1 MEGAALF
8 VAAIGLADHSGP
20 STPLRVA
27 GRSLWRVTLH
37 MCLAHYLD
45 ASLIAILFFF
55 GSDQQLIKT
64 RPPPWARIS
73 CGELYHCS
81 TKKICFSCPSNFECS
96 VVGCIGLFG
105 LRARPLQLLDLS
117 HIFRTQGMTREIFE
131 NCHDVHD

>member
-8 VAAIGLADHSGP
+8 VAAISLADHSGP
-20 STPLRVA
+20 LNIFTGCGKITLGCNFAYVLGALLGCKLDCYPL
-27 GRSLWRVTLH
+27 
-37 MCLAHYLD
+37 
-45 ASLIAILFFF
+45 FF

-117 HIFRTQGMTREIFE
+117 LFFEHRE
-131 NCHDVHD
+131 